1 MAVSR
6 GRVRPEIHLRFAG
19 QVIPLAPGQSAMGTW
34 GQHHCCAWAAGSTD
48 HSTAGFGDGLINAHC
63 GDEQINTHRAACPCH
78 CTHFCT
84 AACLRTDGLCPA
96 SAPAHAPSCNP
107 SRDCT
112 PMTDFCHKCLKK
124 LFSPDSRTVMCASL
138 FYLFFSPLS
147 IYSFHVCERVGGF
160 SLNAILH
167 IADCPLRPDS
177 LFYSSFS

>member
-1 MAVSR
+1 MSR
-6 GRVRPEIHLRFAG
+6 GRVCPEIHLRFAG
-19 QVIPLAPGQSAMGTW
+19 QVIPLALGQSAMGTW
-34 GQHHCCAWAAGSTD
+34 GQQHCCAWAAGSTD